1 MALNRNDLAKA
12 LHDPKVAARMG
23 ELGLSVVADSPQQF
37 AKFVAAESDK
47 MRKLVQA
54 SGARVD

>member
-1 MALNRNDLAKA
+1 MAD
-12 LHDPKVAARMG
+12 
-23 ELGLSVVADSPQQF
+23 LGLAIVADTPEQF
-37 AKFVAAESDK
+37 ARFVAAESDK